1 MAFTLELTADYAAPH
16 GRIVTDYHS
25 HRLPTMA
32 DTLRIMD
39 AHWQR
44 ISRRRGTQLHV
55 RITPD
60 HGAPIVTKRFRRD

>member
-1 MAFTLELTADYAAPH
+1 
-16 GRIVTDYHS
+16 
-25 HRLPTMA
+25 LPTMA
-32 DTLRIMD
+32 DTLQIMD

-60 HGAPIVTKRFRRD
+60 HGTPIVTKRFRRD